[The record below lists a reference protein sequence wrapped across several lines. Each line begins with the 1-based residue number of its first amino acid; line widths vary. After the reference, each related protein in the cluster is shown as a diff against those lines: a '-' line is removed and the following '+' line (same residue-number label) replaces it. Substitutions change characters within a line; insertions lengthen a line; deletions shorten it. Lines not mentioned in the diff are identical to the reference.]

1 MEKIKIDRK
10 AKLSLMSFSFGQTIS
25 MSYVLALLSIFYTDE
40 MGISASMIGTI
51 YLVARIWDAVNDP
64 LMGILVDRVN
74 LKRGKFIPWLRLTAW
89 LLPLITV
96 MLFLNPDLS
105 LKAKTVYAFITYI
118 LWGMIYTITDV
129 PSFAIPTVITNI
141 ESERT
146 SVMSLRM
153 FGAALGLVVVIP
165 SAALVEK
172 VGWLTLAA
180 VYAIIMFIAMF
191 VVRFNV
197 REKIAYTRH
206 RLKLR
211 ETLSYLA
218 KNKYLLAFYLAYI
231 ILQASN
237 LGSSL
242 TVYFAKYNLGKL
254 ALSSVISSI
263 TMVPIIIIPLILP
276 AMIKR
281 FGKRKL
287 LIFCMSGAIAFGLI
301 LYFTGYA
308 NFPVF
313 LLLSTLRSVCG
324 SAPII
329 MLGMIT
335 SDCVEYGQYT
345 TGIRAEGLT
354 FSVQTFS
361 AKLAGAISGA
371 LGLYFLDAF
380 GYVENAQQTAGTL
393 NGIWIS
399 IALVPNLGYLA
410 MLLIVLF
417 LYKLKEGDVEM
428 MIEHNQSSS
437 GAASE
442 QR

>member
-1 MEKIKIDRK
+1 
-10 AKLSLMSFSFGQTIS
+10 MSFSFGQTIS
-25 MSYVLALLSIFYTDE
+25 LAYVLALLSIFYTDE
-40 MGISASMIGTI
+40 MGISATMVGTI

-64 LMGILVDRVN
+64 LMGFLVDRVN

-89 LLPLITV
+89 LLPIITV
-96 MLFLNPDLS
+96 LLFFNPALS
-105 LKAKTVYAFITYI
+105 LKWKTVYAFITYI

-129 PSFAIPTVITNI
+129 PSFAVPTVITNV

-165 SAALVEK
+165 AAALVEN
-172 VGWLTLAA
+172 VGWLKLVA
-180 VYAIIMFIAMF
+180 VYAVIMFIAMF
-191 VVRFNV
+191 IVRFNV
-197 REKIAYTRH
+197 REKIAYNRH
-206 RLKLR
+206 RLRLG
-211 ETLSYLA
+211 ETLKYLG
-218 KNKYLLAFYLAYI
+218 KNKYLLFFYLAYI

-242 TVYFAKYNLGKL
+242 TVYFAKYNLGRL
-254 ALSSVISSI
+254 ALSSIITSI

-276 AMIKR
+276 SLIKR

-287 LIFCMSGAIAFGLI
+287 LIFCMSGAIIFGVSLYLI
-301 LYFTGYA
+301 GYD

-313 LLLSTLRSVCG
+313 LVFSTLRAVCG
-324 SAPII
+324 SAPVI

-335 SDCVEYGQYT
+335 SDCVEYGQYV

-380 GYVENAQQTAGTL
+380 GYVENTQQTAGTL

-399 IALVPNLGYLA
+399 MSLVPNIGYLV

-417 LYKLKEGDVEM
+417 FYKLKEGDVEM

-437 GAASE
+437 GAVAE
-442 QR
+442 QA